1 MKSGRYELV
10 IPKKIISKYDETY
23 QGPKYPTKAHGKIPA
38 FNSLEEEAN
47 FWDTHEFKSLD
58 PIEFEKPKQ
67 ETLILRIQTDT
78 KQKLEKVAKK
88 KGVSVSVLSRTW
100 LAEKLRTS
108 I

>member
-10 IPKKIISKYDETY
+10 IPKKIISKYDKTY
-23 QGPKYPTKAHGKIPA
+23 QGPKYPTKASGKIPA
-38 FNSLEEEAN
+38 FHSYEEEAN
-47 FWDTHEFKSLD
+47 FWDTHDFVDLELLD
-58 PIEFEKPKQ
+58 EYKPKR
-67 ETLILRIQTDT
+67 ESIILRVQSAM
-78 KQKLEKVAKK
+78 KKKLEKVAKK